1 MENID
6 KTDIIA
12 KRNIKDSVFTDIFKK
27 PENLLKLYKALHP
40 DDNSIKIDDL
50 SIVTISNILTTGLYN
65 DLGFMAGERL
75 LILVEAQSTWSVN
88 IVIRI
93 LEYLAHTYEEYFKEK
108 GTDLY
113 SSTKAKLPKPELY
126 VVYTGDRKTKQEYV
140 SLKEEFFENADVS
153 IEIKVKVIYD
163 STPGDILNQYIL
175 FTRICNEQVRL
186 YGRTRKAIEETI
198 RICQDKNILKE
209 YLESRKKEVIDIMVA
224 LYDEQEIM
232 DRFVTSREKEASI
245 KTAVELLEETG
256 SSKDEIAEKIIKRFS
271 LSHDEASEKVDLY
284 WL

>member
-1 MENID
+1 MENVES
-6 KTDIIA
+6 TDIIA
-12 KRNIKDSVFTDIFKK
+12 KRNMKDSVFTDIFKK

-40 DDNSIKIDDL
+40 DDNSIEIDDL

-93 LEYLAHTYEEYFKEK
+93 LEYLAHTYNQYFKEK

-126 VVYTGDRKTKQEYV
+126 VVYTGDRKTRQEYI
-140 SLKEEFFENADVS
+140 SLKEEFFDNADVP
-153 IEIKVKVIYD
+153 IEINVKVIYD
-163 STPGDILNQYIL
+163 STSGDILNQYIA
-175 FTRICNEQVRL
+175 FTRICNEQVRK

-198 RICQDKNILKE
+198 RIC
-209 YLESRKKEVIDIMVA
+209 
-224 LYDEQEIM
+224 
-232 DRFVTSREKEASI
+232 
-245 KTAVELLEETG
+245 
-256 SSKDEIAEKIIKRFS
+256 
-271 LSHDEASEKVDLY
+271 
-284 WL
+284 

>member
-1 MENID
+1 MVNID
-6 KTDIIA
+6 NTDIIA
-12 KRNIKDSVFTDIFKK
+12 KRNMKDSVFTDIFKK

-40 DDNSIKIDDL
+40 DDNSIEIDDL

-65 DLGFMAGERL
+65 DLGFMAGEKL

-93 LEYLAHTYEEYFKEK
+93 LEYLAHTYNQYFKEK
-108 GTDLY
+108 EVDLY

-126 VVYTGDRKTKQEYV
+126 VVYTGERKTRPEYI
-140 SLKEEFFENADVS
+140 SLKEEFFENEDVP

-163 STPGDILNQYIL
+163 STPGDILNQYIA

-186 YGRTRKAIEETI
+186 YGRTRKAVEETI

-232 DRFVTSREKEASI
+232 DRYVTSRERESSI
-245 KTAVELLEETG
+245 KAAIESFEEVG
-256 SSKDEIAEKIIKRFS
+256 LSREEISQKIIAKYKLSPDEATEKI
-271 LSHDEASEKVDLY
+271 DLY